1 MGVVYSSIKLVNT
14 ADSVLAEDGYLK
26 DTDIRSIHIDVLA
39 DTGAVRMVINESIQ
53 KQLGLRTRYIEPA
66 MLADGTSISL
76 PVAGPITVWFQER
89 YCTTE
94 AIVLPGNA
102 EPLMGL
108 IPMESMD
115 LVVIPKTQEIK
126 YNPEHPDGPLLYLK
140 QCM

>member
-14 ADSVLAEDGYLK
+14 VDAVLAEDGYLK

-39 DTGAVRMVINESIQ
+39 DTGAVRMVINETIQ

-66 MLADGTSISL
+66 ILADGRSVSL
-76 PVAGPITVWFQER
+76 PVAGPITVCFQER

-140 QCM
+140 